1 MSIEE
6 LSKGKDDMK
15 IAIDRIMQTYNLM
28 ANRAED
34 VSEEA
39 RIKVTEYVQSLFDGG
54 ETDMQRLT
62 VCGLTYLR
70 ERDGSN
76 DPVKAGYTGL

>member
-1 MSIEE
+1 MQ
-6 LSKGKDDMK
+6 L
-15 IAIDRIMQTYNLM
+15 AIDRIMQAYNLM
-28 ANRAED
+28 ANRAEGA
-34 VSEEA
+34 SEEA

>member
-1 MSIEE
+1 MQ
-6 LSKGKDDMK
+6 L
-15 IAIDRIMQTYNLM
+15 AIDRIMQTYNLM
-28 ANRAED
+28 ANRAEEA
-34 VSEEA
+34 SEEA
-39 RIKVTEYVQSLFDGG
+39 RIKVTEYVQSLFDSG

-76 DPVKAGYTGL
+76 DPVKSGYTGL